1 MSLKCCERWNYFI
14 DKIKIIGLIVGVLDM
29 GKPKIL
35 ISTRY
40 SIFDLEG
47 TTIRAKKVINILVDN
62 FDVYLITRGDEIH
75 EKVPYLDK
83 KNLLIV
89 KPKKTKLWPLKVIPL
104 LLNQK
109 FDIVICE
116 SDWIGF
122 PTYWIFS
129 KLRNYKLVFEA
140 HGVLSEEAKD
150 WGANNLMVK
159 FYQLVER
166 FCIKNSELVIVLSE
180 EIRKKYSDFNKN
192 VQLIPVFLENQNV
205 YSITKNKKP
214 EKALKYV
221 GIIGP
226 FGTTRN
232 EYYAPNFIYNNIDKF
247 DRNIKFIIIGKCEE
261 QIYHPQINYTG
272 YIDSFEE
279 YLELLKSIDAVLV
292 IEKKRTSGPLNKIL
306 EPMSLGKPVFTTSKA
321 IFGLDY
327 AKHNFN
333 VLIFKESDLVKNL
346 NKNIFDSRLIDS
358 ISENAAKTVLKY
370 YDEKSNKNKFIELL
384 FKLLDKNI
392 L

>member
-1 MSLKCCERWNYFI
+1 
-14 DKIKIIGLIVGVLDM
+14 M

-35 ISTRY
+35 VSTRY

-47 TTIRAKKVINILVDN
+47 TTIRAKKVINVLEDN
-62 FDVYLITRGDEIH
+62 FDVSIVTRGDKIH
-75 EKVPYLDK
+75 ENVLYLDK
-83 KNLLIV
+83 KNVFIV

-150 WGANNLMVK
+150 WGVNNLIAK

-166 FCIKNSELVIVLSE
+166 FCIENSDLVIVLSE
-180 EIRKKYSDFNKN
+180 EIRNKYSDFNEN
-192 VQLIPVFLENQNV
+192 VQLIPVFLKNQNLH
-205 YSITKNKKP
+205 SPTKNKKP
-214 EKALKYV
+214 QNDIKHV

-247 DRNIKFIIIGKCEE
+247 NKLIKFIIIGKCEE
-261 QIYHPQINYTG
+261 QINHPQIHYTG

-279 YLELLKSIDAVLV
+279 YLELIKSIDAVLV

-306 EPMSLGKPVFTTSKA
+306 EPMSMGKAVFTTSKA
-321 IFGLDY
+321 IFGLDHS
-327 AKHNFN
+327 KHNFN
-333 VLIFKESDLVKNL
+333 VLIFNESDLVKNL
-346 NKNIFDSRLIDS
+346 NKSIFDSRLINT
-358 ISENAAKTVLKY
+358 IGENASKTVIKY
-370 YDEKSNKNKFIELL
+370 YDEKSNKYKFIELL
-384 FKLLDKNI
+384 FNLLDKNN